1 MNPFIKLEIQNQRLV
16 SQNFVVSCKLAARKD
31 DNTIDADEEKVLK
44 QIQKATDRYIK
55 ELSRIQRVIK

>member
-1 MNPFIKLEIQNQRLV
+1 MNPFINLEIQNQRLL
-16 SQNFVVSCKLAARKD
+16 SQNFVVACKLAARKD

-55 ELSRIQRVIK
+55 ALSKIQG